1 MYEHVI
7 KRLLDIC
14 LCLLAL
20 PIFLLLTLVL
30 GPLIYWEDRGP
41 IFYNAPRIGKDGC
54 IFKMYKYRSMYRNAP
69 DLRNEDGTTF
79 NAEEDPRV
87 TKIGRFLR
95 KTSLDEIPQILN
107 VLKGDMSL
115 IGPRP
120 DLPDAMTQLYTEEDK
135 QKLQVR
141 PGITGY
147 CQAYFRNEI
156 GLEERFAHDV
166 YYAKNVRFSTDI
178 KIFFKTIAVVL
189 SRKGIYRNHEKEQV
203 HD

>member
-7 KRLLDIC
+7 KRFLDIF

-20 PIFLLLTLVL
+20 PFFLLLTLVL
-30 GPLIYWEDRGP
+30 GPMIYKEDRGP
-41 IFYNAPRIGKDGC
+41 IFYNAPRIGKDGR
-54 IFKMYKYRSMYRNAP
+54 IFKMYKYRSMYMNAP

-79 NAEEDPRV
+79 NSEEDPRV
-87 TKIGRFLR
+87 TRVGRFIR
-95 KTSLDEIPQILN
+95 KTSLDEIPQIIN

-120 DLPDAMTQLYTEEDK
+120 DLPDAMTELYTEETK
-135 QKLQVR
+135 KKLRVR

-147 CQAYFRNEI
+147 CQAYFRNEA
-156 GLEERFAHDV
+156 GLAERFAHDV
-166 YYAKNVRFSTDI
+166 HYAENVRFTTDI

-189 SRKGIYRNHEKEQV
+189 SRKGVYRNHEEEV
-203 HD
+203 YD